1 MNAPFQYGTLAMA
14 KKIRIFVCI
23 DEFQQLANLPE
34 YKNMEGKMRITSE
47 LTSRLQNYK
56 TITT

>member
-1 MNAPFQYGTLAMA
+1 MA